1 MRAEMVH
8 LDTNFLIL
16 GLQPDTPEA
25 ASLRGWIES
34 GESLC
39 ISAVAWAE
47 FLCGPLDANDK
58 ALAFALFSR
67 VEPLLAADAEKGAE
81 LFNLTGRRSRS
92 LADSLIAAVAMRC
105 DAKLATG
112 NRADFQPFVSQ
123 GLILV

>member
-1 MRAEMVH
+1 MLH
-8 LDTNFLIL
+8 LDTNFLVL
-16 GLQPDTPEA
+16 GLEPGTTEE
-25 ASLRGWIES
+25 ASLRGWIEA
-34 GESLC
+34 GESLR

-58 ALAFALFSR
+58 ALALALFSR

-92 LADSLIAAVAMRC
+92 LADCLIAAVAMRC
-105 DAKLATG
+105 GAKLATG
-112 NRADFQPFVSQ
+112 NRADFQPFVSH